1 MITLLPHEQRE
12 KHARRKV
19 SFCLV
24 AADPGWA
31 DGLILLGSPPAG
43 LVLLSDITMIPR
55 FLLMADTRQATP

>member
-1 MITLLPHEQRE
+1 MVVSIRLL
-12 KHARRKV
+12 V

-24 AADPGWA
+24 SDRGAGA